1 MEDEDE
7 MFCIKCG
14 NQINSTHDFC
24 PQCGHKKSGNIETKT
39 LPIKSKSV
47 GSLAIVGIG
56 FALGFLTI
64 VVAVGAMSS
73 GASNTE
79 YVYIEQEPY
88 YQEPYYND
96 YYYEEPYYDDY
107 YYYDGGY

>member
-1 MEDEDE
+1 
-7 MFCIKCG
+7 MFCVNCG
-14 NQINSTHDFC
+14 NQINGTYDFC
-24 PQCGHKKSGNIETKT
+24 PNCGNKKTGNIETKT
-39 LPIKSKSV
+39 LPNKSKSYN
-47 GSLAIVGIG
+47 SLAIVGIG

-73 GASNTE
+73 GTSNTE

>member
-1 MEDEDE
+1 
-7 MFCIKCG
+7 MFCVTCG
-14 NQINSTHDFC
+14 NQIDDTYDFC
-24 PQCGHKKSGNIETKT
+24 PKCGNKKTGKIETIT
-39 LPIKSKSV
+39 APTKSKSYN
-47 GSLAIVGIG
+47 SLAIVGIG

-64 VVAVGAMSS
+64 VVAVGAMSN

-79 YVYIEQEPY
+79 YVYIEPESY